1 MNAKNRKIRTDAL
14 EGHFDADV
22 TTNFARD
29 LEFISQEMFKIDYA
43 ENRSRMLIPVSH
55 EIPEGTKTYT
65 YREWDRSGIAKVIAD
80 YASDLP
86 MADAF
91 GKEYTSQ
98 IRPFGIGFGYTF
110 QELRAAKLTGRP
122 IDSMRAEAAREG
134 FESYVD
140 LVGAVG
146 DSAWSLLGLLNQPNV
161 PSYVIPNGAGAS
173 PLWSL
178 KTSDEIVADINGIAT
193 TTFKTTK
200 QRESP
205 KTLLLPTSLY
215 TLIANKRMGS
225 NTDTTILQWVLQNGR
240 FYKEIDTWTRL
251 DGAGAGGSDRILSYT
266 RDPSKVRLQIAMEQQ
281 VYSPQIKNLKVMVP
295 TEGEIGGVVVYK
307 PYSMIYA
314 DGAA

>member
-146 DSAWSLLGLLNQPNV
+146 DSAWSLLGLLNQPDV

-178 KTSDEIVADINGIAT
+178 
-193 TTFKTTK
+193 
-200 QRESP
+200 
-205 KTLLLPTSLY
+205 
-215 TLIANKRMGS
+215 KRMGS